1 MNFFRW
7 AIQYDV
13 IDYIK
18 DHIEDIDK
26 DMNASLKYDK
36 EESDAQRSEDSISSQ
51 ESSAKKEIRRRKRH
65 ELSVS
70 AAKSMSRHNVNI
82 VVEFS

>member
-26 DMNASLKYDK
+26 DMNASLNYVYKKTGEKTDRK
-36 EESDAQRSEDSISSQ
+36 KRKALSIS
-51 ESSAKKEIRRRKRH
+51 ATKFLNKDDITILVK
-65 ELSVS
+65 
-70 AAKSMSRHNVNI
+70 I
-82 VVEFS
+82 T